1 MNDHFQG
8 WTTAEMNEISGMDH
22 SQSSTADSKG
32 QINYGDVVAF
42 CDESEAKGYADQSE
56 KEPGESAPLPA
67 WPFRVM
73 KSADR

>member
-1 MNDHFQG
+1 MDH
-8 WTTAEMNEISGMDH
+8 TRNERNLKDGH

-32 QINYGDVVAF
+32 LLNYGVVVF
-42 CDESEAKGYADQSE
+42 CDEAKGYADQSE
-56 KEPGESAPLPA
+56 REPGESATLPA

>member
-1 MNDHFQG
+1 
-8 WTTAEMNEISGMDH
+8 MNEISGMDH

-32 QINYGDVVAF
+32 QLNYGDVVIF
-42 CDESEAKGYADQSE
+42 CDEAKGYADQSAR
-56 KEPGESAPLPA
+56 EPGESATLPV